1 VNKKASHSP
10 SSSTAGADNPLAPII
25 GCGLL
30 CLYLFFDGLTSTTQE
45 HYFGKS
51 NKKDTS
57 PLTPS
62 GPVLDQMVFVNFC
75 ATGVA
80 LFICILDWN
89 NTVASLWLALS
100 EPSLW
105 FDSEFRSALLY
116 ELQPTLTCTLA
127 DKLLKLTAACKTV
140 TMLSA
145 TATFGLIILY
155 DTIFKHGAL
164 TVATVMT
171 CRQFWSIIM
180 NAGIFGNF
188 GSVGFG
194 GWTGGA
200 SCSSPLLYHSVYAPH
215 TSIRRCSQIN
225 LLTRDFIQIFNSRL
239 RRCWS
244 LDQNKQSI

>member
-1 VNKKASHSP
+1 MTSGSAPVKSSKSHAAA
-10 SSSTAGADNPLAPII
+10 SSSDNPLAPLI
-25 GCGLL
+25 GCILL
-30 CLYLFFDGLTSTTQE
+30 CLYLGFDGLTSTTQE

-51 NKKDTS
+51 KKDTS

-62 GPVLDQMVFVNFC
+62 GPVLDQMVFVNAC
-75 ATGVA
+75 ATVISA
-80 LFICILDWN
+80 VICVVNWG
-89 NTVASLWLALS
+89 TTSQSLYLALR

-105 FDSEFRSALLY
+105 FDSEYIDESLPSHA
-116 ELQPTLTCTLA
+116 PC
-127 DKLLKLTAACKTV
+127 KLIYAPLSEITV

-188 GSVGFG
+188 ASVGFG
-194 GWTGGA
+194 GWLGGKQFV
-200 SCSSPLLYHSVYAPH
+200 SLQFCHNFKRNVLIKVLPY
-215 TSIRRCSQIN
+215 TS
-225 LLTRDFIQIFNSRL
+225 LE
-239 RRCWS
+239 
-244 LDQNKQSI
+244 QSDS